1 MSGFVFSLGSVVI
14 AYNSKNQLAVA
25 LSSTE
30 AEYRGVAVA
39 TCEASWLKRLPK
51 DLDESVDQPIIVY
64 CDDLSSIQLARN
76 LVFHAQTKH
85 IKVH

>member
-1 MSGFVFSLGSVVI
+1 MTI
-14 AYNSKNQLAVA
+14 AL
-25 LSSTE
+25 LSTE
-30 AEYRGVAVA
+30 AEYRGA
-39 TCEASWLKRLPK
+39 TIDACDAIWLKRLPK